1 MNKKVL
7 VYAMISIVTSGFLYG
22 ASEEYSLDSVTVSAN
37 KIEEKIQ
44 DVPQSITVIDEAAL
58 EDKEIKSVA
67 DVIKEVPNLSSS
79 YNTYAEDVNFRG
91 INSSTFTNNN
101 PVVLY
106 IDGIPQ
112 SDRLG
117 YDASLVNVDHIEV
130 LRGPQSTLYGKDAIG
145 GVINIV
151 TKKPTNEWKGSVG
164 AEYGTDNYM
173 LGTFNINGPLVND
186 VLFLGFNIKASH
198 DDGWITNHEE
208 GMDENAN
215 EKNER
220 RLGASLL
227 YKPSDR
233 LSVRLNL
240 SSDYFKNGWL
250 DGAFTDSGNW
260 SSVTRDDAKNV
271 RYEVDTYTKT
281 ESDAQ
286 ALNLTY
292 AFDTMDFTS
301 VTTHKKVTLDGQYD
315 FGWSA
320 NALYDNLYQFQN
332 SSVETTSQELRLSS
346 NTKEGIRWIGGL
358 YAERSEYENPRYGM
372 QYPGY
377 YYGTSYNWDLDDVS
391 KTTTDTQAIF
401 GQAIIP
407 FADKYELTLG
417 ARYQHIN
424 KDILSNMYM
433 NPVGMLH
440 GTPVYT
446 IDAEHD
452 WNALLPKAALNYKI
466 NDTWSTFASISKGYM
481 PGGYNYWSSSSVEA
495 ENRFDP
501 QTSMDYEIGTKAS
514 FDKLYFAATL
524 FYMDIKDIQ
533 VYNYDSSTGMI
544 TTSNAGKA
552 HSYGAEFEFNYLM
565 SEQWVLDGSLGLM
578 KAVYDEY
585 TESAYEGHKI
595 EKTPSRTAKIGLQY
609 NHPQGYY
616 ARLDIRNQG
625 TTYFN
630 AANTFKEGSY
640 TVGDIKLGRR
650 FSNWDIYTYMKN
662 MTDEE
667 YFTTVQD
674 QGVGQIVTFGAS
686 RTVGVGFKYTF

>member
-440 GTPVYT
+440 GTQVYT